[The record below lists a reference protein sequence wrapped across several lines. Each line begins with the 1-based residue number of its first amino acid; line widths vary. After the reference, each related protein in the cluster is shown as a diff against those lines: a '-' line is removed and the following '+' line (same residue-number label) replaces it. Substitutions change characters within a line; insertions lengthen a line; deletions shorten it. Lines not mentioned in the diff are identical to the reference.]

1 MTRGYQGAET
11 QVRNVVHPWRTQH
24 SPSYQRRR
32 STAALHWLVLKPQ
45 NQLSDADR
53 QELQSFLGANP
64 QLARGHQLKES
75 FQQILAQGDLEGLD
89 GWREQA
95 ASSGLGPFQSLA
107 WGMGKDYQAIQLALT
122 TRWSNAQCEG
132 QICRVKLIKRLG
144 YGRAKLDL
152 LRHRI
157 LHHRVAI

>member
-11 QVRNVVHPWRTQH
+11 QVRNVVHPWRTRH
-24 SPSYQRRR
+24 SASYQRRR

-75 FQQILAQGDLEGLD
+75 FHQILAQGDLEGLD
-89 GWREQA
+89 SWREQA
-95 ASSGLGPFQSLA
+95 ASSGLGPFQALA

-122 TRWSNAQCEG
+122 TRC
-132 QICRVKLIKRLG
+132 
-144 YGRAKLDL
+144 
-152 LRHRI
+152 
-157 LHHRVAI
+157 